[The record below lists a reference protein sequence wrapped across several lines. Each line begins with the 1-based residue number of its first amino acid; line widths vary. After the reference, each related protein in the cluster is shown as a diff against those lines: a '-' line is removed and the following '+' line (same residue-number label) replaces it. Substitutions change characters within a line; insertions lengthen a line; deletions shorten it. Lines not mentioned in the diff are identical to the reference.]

1 MFIMILHL
9 LSLVMQLNGT
19 GDFAESL
26 EYPAT
31 TDELIAAH
39 GDRTLELANGSETLG
54 DVLSRIDNETFE
66 SPDDVALTLQCA
78 LSQKA
83 IGRVGYSDRDPTPLG
98 SPYAPDQVSF

>member
-1 MFIMILHL
+1 
-9 LSLVMQLNGT
+9 MQLNGT
-19 GDFAESL
+19 AEFANSL

-31 TDELIAAH
+31 TDDLIAAH
-39 GDRTLELANGSETLG
+39 GDRTIELADGSETLG
-54 DVLSRIDNETFE
+54 DALSRIDSETFE

-83 IGRVGYSDRDPTPLG
+83 VGRVGYSDRDPTPLG